1 MANTM
6 DVGEASRSEGSGC
19 GCRACRERGRYAE
32 VRGQGGA
39 VCVEAFA
46 QPGQRRRVGAEQLLQ
61 RRDERGPF
69 TGFRHLRACVRC
81 GSTRSFLFVC
91 SPAHLFGRVV
101 VGGEWWVD
109 ERVAPRMAQ
118 VLSDRT
124 AEWLRCWLV
133 GGMVAM
139 VVDVMITTVIDGVIA
154 SLVDW
159 LAGWRGSRT
168 AVWLQPARRSHTA
181 LCQSRSSSTC
191 TYASVLAPLTCPRTR
206 TAPSSMTRRGGDTR
220 ASGRCEGRG
229 RAAGEEARRDA
240 KGSADGEGRGRG
252 EDGEGSA
259 MCRTKNGSVRALE
272 CENVRV

>member
-1 MANTM
+1 MASNMANAM
-6 DVGEASRSEGSGC
+6 EVGEASRSEGSGR
-19 GCRACRERGRYAE
+19 GCRACCERGRYAE

-46 QPGQRRRVGAEQLLQ
+46 QPGQRRRVCAEQLLQ

-81 GSTRSFLFVC
+81 GSTHSFLFVC

-139 VVDVMITTVIDGVIA
+139 VVDVMITTVIGGVIV

-159 LAGWRGSRT
+159 LVGWWGSRT
-168 AVWLQPARRSHTA
+168 AVAGRLCGCSLLAVHTPPCASHARLRHAHTR
-181 LCQSRSSSTC
+181 LCWHRLRVH
-191 TYASVLAPLTCPRTR
+191 A
-206 TAPSSMTRRGGDTR
+206 RGLL
-220 ASGRCEGRG
+220 
-229 RAAGEEARRDA
+229 RAA
-240 KGSADGEGRGRG
+240 
-252 EDGEGSA
+252 
-259 MCRTKNGSVRALE
+259 
-272 CENVRV
+272 